1 MPRMCRFGTLREV
14 RFVEQ
19 IDGSTLITVTDQ
31 LTIEDRSL
39 RMWMGVLGTDGGAK
53 NELKALKSLAVSAKA
68 AL

>member
-1 MPRMCRFGTLREV
+1 MLEKAGVSQP
-14 RFVEQ
+14 
-19 IDGSTLITVTDQ
+19 VTDQ